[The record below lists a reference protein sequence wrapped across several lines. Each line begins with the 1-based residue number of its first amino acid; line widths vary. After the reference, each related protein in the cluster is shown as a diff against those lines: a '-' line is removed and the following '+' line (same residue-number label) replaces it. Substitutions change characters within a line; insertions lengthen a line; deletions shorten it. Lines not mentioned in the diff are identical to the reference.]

1 MASPSTWTA
10 AGTRGGIA
18 VSGLPAKL
26 AKYNATYA
34 PTGATFGGMPSF
46 KSVGG
51 LHLYYDEE
59 DDGTWNLNDEP
70 DGAGDA
76 MLATGTGPVPLG
88 ARTWQA
94 WDGEAFATTAKLTTR
109 EVA

>member
-1 MASPSTWTA
+1 MGACTWS
-10 AGTRGGIA
+10 GRR
-18 VSGLPAKL
+18 GLPAKL

-34 PTGATFGGMPSF
+34 PTGATSGGLPSF

-76 MLATGTGPVPLG
+76 MLAVGAGPVPLS

-94 WDGEAFATTAKLTTR
+94 WDGEAFATAAKLTTR

>member
-59 DDGTWNLNDEP
+59 DDCTWNLNDEP

-76 MLATGTGPVPLG
+76 MLATGTG
-88 ARTWQA
+88 
-94 WDGEAFATTAKLTTR
+94 TAQQM
-109 EVA
+109 ANPFPPDA

>member
-1 MASPSTWTA
+1 
-10 AGTRGGIA
+10 
-18 VSGLPAKL
+18 
-26 AKYNATYA
+26 
-34 PTGATFGGMPSF
+34 MPSF

-76 MLATGTGPVPLG
+76 MPATGTGPVPLG
-88 ARTWQA
+88 VCTWQA

-109 EVA
+109 EVRKATTDITTFALYLGKALTKLKARKPN

>member
-1 MASPSTWTA
+1 MGACTWS
-10 AGTRGGIA
+10 GRR
-18 VSGLPAKL
+18 GLPAKL

-34 PTGATFGGMPSF
+34 PTGATSGGLPSF
-46 KSVGG
+46 NYKSVGG

-76 MLATGTGPVPLG
+76 MLAAGAGPVPLG
-88 ARTWQA
+88 ACTWQA

>member
-1 MASPSTWTA
+1 
-10 AGTRGGIA
+10 
-18 VSGLPAKL
+18 
-26 AKYNATYA
+26 
-34 PTGATFGGMPSF
+34 MPSF

-51 LHLYYDEE
+51 LYYDEK

-76 MLATGTGPVPLG
+76 MLAAGAGLVLLG

-94 WDGEAFATTAKLTTR
+94 WDGEAFAAAAKLTTR
-109 EVA
+109 EVV